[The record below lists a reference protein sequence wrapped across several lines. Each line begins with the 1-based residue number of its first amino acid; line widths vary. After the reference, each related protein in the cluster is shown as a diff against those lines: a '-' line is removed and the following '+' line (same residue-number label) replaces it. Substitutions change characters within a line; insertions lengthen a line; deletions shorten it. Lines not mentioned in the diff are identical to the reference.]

1 MHWQFHGV
9 FQKTLYTRKVADV
22 TKLTDFTDLQTY
34 GFVRLSQPRG
44 PPAHAR
50 GLQHEALQEG
60 GGSEMSVVAAQDC
73 CINSF
78 PRAHARGV
86 AGAAGLVRFVAA
98 ARACGV
104 VGARQER
111 CTSSSRVPPVGRSG
125 AGLRSCW
132 EAGPRARAHA
142 ESRIDFG
149 TKSAYFWRQSG
160 CTAWI
165 RKAWRWRGSAGSPAC
180 GSEESSVRSIA
191 HSTFLT
197 ASGRLSKSSRSFYGL
212 PAVGA
217 AATRC

>member
-50 GLQHEALQEG
+50 GLQHEALRRGGSAALQEG
-60 GGSEMSVVAAQDC
+60 GGSEMSVAARRERC
-73 CINSF
+73 VNSF

-86 AGAAGLVRFVAA
+86 AGAARAVRFVAA
-98 ARACGV
+98 TLVCGV
-104 VGARQER
+104 VGAGRVC
-111 CTSSSRVPPVGRSG
+111 CTSSSGVPPVGWSG

-142 ESRIDFG
+142 ER
-149 TKSAYFWRQSG
+149 ANWFWNKK
-160 CTAWI
+160 CLFLAPI
-165 RKAWRWRGSAGSPAC
+165 RLYGSDP
-180 GSEESSVRSIA
+180 
-191 HSTFLT
+191 
-197 ASGRLSKSSRSFYGL
+197 
-212 PAVGA
+212 
-217 AATRC
+217 